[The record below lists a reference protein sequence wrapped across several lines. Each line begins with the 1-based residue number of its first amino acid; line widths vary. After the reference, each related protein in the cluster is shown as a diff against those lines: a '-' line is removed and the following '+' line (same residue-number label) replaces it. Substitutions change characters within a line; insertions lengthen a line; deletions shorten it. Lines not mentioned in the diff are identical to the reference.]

1 MSNRVGQCVMTC
13 PTTACFNG
21 LEAEDETDVGGK
33 LRYFGDGWQISKLL
47 DGRRYWRVP
56 VMDAE
61 IDRDYSGNTAESDLL
76 ICIGVLKGSVFFMVD
91 LLKRLKVPLAID
103 FFQTSSYGSS
113 TSPGEVRIRKDL
125 DLSIRGK
132 DVLLI
137 EDIVDTGYTLR
148 TILDLLRFRGARS
161 VRLCALLDKAE
172 AREVDVRIDYRGFE
186 IEKLFVVGYGLDFD
200 ERYRN
205 LPYIAVMDSEDA
217 PAPDLPSP
225 S

>member
-1 MSNRVGQCVMTC
+1 M
-13 PTTACFNG
+13 
-21 LEAEDETDVGGK
+21 AELKVLISRE
-33 LRYFGDGWQISKLL
+33 QIAKRIVELGA
-47 DGRRYWRVP
+47 DITRDFADQP
-56 VMDAE
+56 V
-61 IDRDYSGNTAESDLL
+61 ILV
-76 ICIGVLKGSVFFMVD
+76 GVLKGSVFFMVN

-161 VRLCALLDKAE
+161 VRLCALLDKAA
-172 AREVDVRIDYRGFE
+172 AREVDVQIDYRGFE

-205 LPYIAVMDSEDA
+205 LPFIAVLDSED
-217 PAPDLPSP
+217 APDLPSP

>member
-1 MSNRVGQCVMTC
+1 VRILISQED
-13 PTTACFNG
+13 
-21 LEAEDETDVGGK
+21 LEA
-33 LRYFGDGWQISKLL
+33 
-47 DGRRYWRVP
+47 RVAA
-56 VMDAE
+56 MAAE
-61 IDRDYSGNTAESDLL
+61 IDRDYAESDRLV
-76 ICIGVLKGSVFFMVD
+76 CIGVLKGSVFFMVD

-161 VRLCALLDKAE
+161 VRLCALLDKAA

-200 ERYRN
+200 EHYRN
-205 LPYIAVMDSEDA
+205 LPYIAVLDSEDT
-217 PAPDLPSP
+217 PELPSP